1 MLLNDVRILE
11 NIEIISE
18 SKSPQGMKIR
28 GLFQRA
34 DEENNNKRVYP
45 KTVLESQ
52 VKGLQDMIK
61 ENRLCGELDHPSHDI
76 VKLSNASH
84 LITGLY
90 MEGNDVIGEAKV
102 LDTPAGKVAQ
112 ALIEGGVK
120 IGISSRGVGTLSED
134 TMRKVKYV
142 NDDYKLV
149 TFDLVADP
157 STRGAFPALS
167 ESTESGEKTRKIVND
182 TYKKALGEKVFVT
195 MLKESFNTSLQETDR
210 PYETEDTSYEE
221 VMKMRGYPSVDDVLS
236 RGKVKEDPFY
246 KAMMAAV
253 KGATPVKAKE
263 ASKKEQVL
271 ARLRSGDTSVTTPNK
286 EYQLYKKHS
295 EKKPEALLGLRP
307 VRPEWLGTDEERMKA
322 KMSPESIKAAMLRFS
337 ASEAKKSKKKKKVD
351 SGTKKKINDSTK
363 PTYDRI
369 IDILSEATP
378 GKGVAFSEGSRSW
391 YVRGRK
397 QQRKAQGL
405 SPGRVAAIARQK
417 AARQPRQQTGTA
429 LVPRPGTALVPRPGT
444 DVVPRPGTA
453 LVPRPG
459 TDVVPRPGTAVGHP
473 RGGMGQEEIKDAE
486 YTVKDTTPK
495 LTGGSSQPPP
505 QPPPSS
511 GGGRDFSGGRRDR
524 PLRGFA
530 GMLGRAAGTLSKWKR
545 QFAQRFNLGHSKAG
559 GSAQSSVRFNPR
571 GARAGHDPAWAQKG
585 THKLG
590 ADMGRES
597 DDIAAQAQRKKH
609 DTQMGQMKRERD
621 AHLWDPD
628 RRMPE
633 RRLAAHTQPTYNK
646 MAEFLEE
653 AYIYKK

>member
-195 MLKESFNTSLQETDR
+195 MLKESFNTSLQETDK
-210 PYETEDTSYEE
+210 PYEKEDTSYEE

-236 RGKVKEDPFY
+236 RGNVKEDPFY
-246 KAMMAAV
+246 KVMMAAV

-263 ASKKEQVL
+263 
-271 ARLRSGDTSVTTPNK
+271 SVK
-286 EYQLYKKHS
+286 
-295 EKKPEALLGLRP
+295 
-307 VRPEWLGTDEERMKA
+307 
-322 KMSPESIKAAMLRFS
+322 
-337 ASEAKKSKKKKKVD
+337 AKKSKKKKKVD
-351 SGTKKKINDSTK
+351 SGTKKKVNDSTK

-369 IDILSEATP
+369 IDILSEDVRKRRAASSMYNPVAALAQRDFKKMRTRELAKRHIEDPVASKTQTPKPSQPTPARPTSLADRLGAFGGRVVGPLSRAKRGFATAWNWERERSGGSPGGSTEMKP
-378 GKGVAFSEGSRSW
+378 GKPPGKTIWGPRYGAEQQILSKQLERDAE
-391 YVRGRK
+391 
-397 QQRKAQGL
+397 QQRKKIQQARPDK
-405 SPGRVAAIARQK
+405 SNVASLNV
-417 AARQPRQQTGTA
+417 T
-429 LVPRPGTALVPRPGT
+429 
-444 DVVPRPGTA
+444 
-453 LVPRPG
+453 
-459 TDVVPRPGTAVGHP
+459 
-473 RGGMGQEEIKDAE
+473 
-486 YTVKDTTPK
+486 
-495 LTGGSSQPPP
+495 S
-505 QPPPSS
+505 
-511 GGGRDFSGGRRDR
+511 
-524 PLRGFA
+524 
-530 GMLGRAAGTLSKWKR
+530 
-545 QFAQRFNLGHSKAG
+545 N
-559 GSAQSSVRFNPR
+559 
-571 GARAGHDPAWAQKG
+571 
-585 THKLG
+585 
-590 ADMGRES
+590 
-597 DDIAAQAQRKKH
+597 
-609 DTQMGQMKRERD
+609 
-621 AHLWDPD
+621 
-628 RRMPE
+628 
-633 RRLAAHTQPTYNK
+633 TQPTYNK